1 MIELGLLLVFV
12 GLLFYAYK
20 TGYDSGFSAK
30 ESEELKK
37 YADSV
42 TKGIKA
48 RRAHTD
54 NAALRDRV
62 QDRFTE

>member
-1 MIELGLLLVFV
+1 MIELGLLLAFV

-20 TGYDSGFSAK
+20 TGYDSGFHAK

-48 RRAHTD
+48 RNTYTD
-54 NAALRDRV
+54 NAAARDRV

>member
-1 MIELGLLLVFV
+1 MIELGLLLAFV
-12 GLLFYAYK
+12 GFLFYAYT
-20 TGYDSGFSAK
+20 TGYDSGFHAK
-30 ESEELKK
+30 ESEELKR

-48 RRAHTD
+48 KQSYTD
-54 NAALRDRV
+54 NAAVRDRV